1 MEGNN
6 SYLERWRTL
15 IKFINDNSEA
25 PYALLKSKYNAA
37 LKANQ
42 TNIEAISISSYS
54 IQFNEVRSR
63 FVNLKFIDNKEFIF
77 FSNYQS
83 PKAKDFLDH
92 DQVSALIYWNN
103 INVQIRLKG
112 IIKKTPKEF
121 NNIYFQNRSKK
132 KNALAISSS
141 QSVPI
146 ESYESVIKKYNNAL
160 KNNNLEKCPD
170 YWGGYSFKPYYFE
183 FWEGHETRLNKRNT
197 YELKNNKWE
206 HFVLQP

>member
-6 SYLERWRTL
+6 SYLERWRAL
-15 IKFINDNSEA
+15 IKFINDNSQA

-92 DQVSALIYWNN
+92 NQISALIYWNN

-112 IIKKTPKEF
+112 IIKKTSKEF
-121 NNIYFQNRSKK
+121 NNIYFQDRSKK

-141 QSVPI
+141 QSLPI
-146 ESYESVIKKYNNAL
+146 ESYESVIKKYNNVL
-160 KNNNLEKCPD
+160 KNDNLEKCPD

>member
-25 PYALLKSKYNAA
+25 PYALLKRKYNAA

-92 DQVSALIYWNN
+92 NQISALIYWNN

-112 IIKKTPKEF
+112 IIKKTSKEF
-121 NNIYFQNRSKK
+121 NNIYFQDRSKK

-146 ESYESVIKKYNNAL
+146 ESYESVVKKYNNVL
-160 KNNNLEKCPD
+160 KNDNLEKCPD